1 MRTLYPGLK
10 SLLNTFGF
18 ASDDETRSRRVKPEP
33 EPVAERDATILEEIL
48 RARALMS
55 RIESSGVRF
64 PTQIYDILEQTR
76 AAYEQNRWTLQ
87 IDRGFYT
94 TLSLLESV
102 VCRRR
107 GAAAAGPASPDAT
120 VLNTDHPGWTVII
133 SNRRKVLDGNW

>member
-1 MRTLYPGLK
+1 MRTQYPGLK

-18 ASDDETRSRRVKPEP
+18 ASDDEMRARQFKQEP
-33 EPVAERDATILEEIL
+33 EPVAEREATIPQEIL

-55 RIESSGVRF
+55 CIESSGVKF
-64 PTQIYDILEQTR
+64 PVQINDILEQTR

-87 IDRGFYT
+87 IDRGFYS

-102 VCRRR
+102 VRRRR
-107 GAAAAGPASPDAT
+107 GATGAEPASPDAT
-120 VLNTDHPGWTVII
+120 VLNADNPGWTVII